1 MKYVINIIHKKRY
14 ICKSVMQIYRLKY
27 WSWLF
32 GMAGDIQFN
41 HDRPKI
47 GNDPVKENVLFQENG
62 GRVVTWM
69 KGQIRRRADLG
80 INDQGNPVRGIPPE
94 PKGTERTAF
103 EVQELRQNVLR
114 CKGKAGCLQLFA
126 DVGSAEGLVGRCEIQ
141 IKIRLLPIAQK
152 YIFAEH
158 DIACDKGKRQA
169 VFHGADWCMF
179 MAGVWYMLT
188 VQALQDFFFNRH
200 GRSSLRYRLMQ
211 GGAWRW

>member
-27 WSWLF
+27 VSCLF

-47 GNDPVKENVLFQENG
+47 GNDPVKENVLLQENG
-62 GRVVTWM
+62 GRV
-69 KGQIRRRADLG
+69 
-80 INDQGNPVRGIPPE
+80 VRGIPPE